1 MEKCCL
7 KKTAG
12 LVGGGFVAALFAL
25 LSFALFSCSNM
36 SGGGE
41 SSSKNSYPVVRF
53 VANMQSDLA
62 AAPQEISG
70 LVSASAGTESFFND
84 GISRSAM
91 PDVEITFGSDIGV
104 KYYVE
109 AVTGTKGTDSYI
121 RHFVYGTTSTL
132 ELGLESGNT
141 WNVTCGIG
149 EIGPEDSEDPNSKKI
164 VLTNY
169 MSDNDPSVTI
179 SPDNPVYAKTFGLKP
194 STEGNGKVDLTFYV
208 DSDTG
213 IDNVDCLVVECA
225 DLNIAADFTK
235 GYSYSEGKIV
245 FQTDSGKT
253 IPSGCYEFVIKFL
266 SSSGVLLYATSQ
278 TINVFDNMTT
288 NSWRDD
294 GSGAFRPKNVD
305 GKEITAF
312 HLDQDLVTKFVD
324 NTIYVGATGFGIE
337 PDDNNAGTAF
347 TPLNKLDAAFKRI
360 AANGNEKDYRIY
372 ICGTIDQPNF
382 VVNSDIISAKAA
394 SITIEGYNGLDSSG
408 NPKDKILAQGGTS
421 VFSTGLISVNSSVP
435 ITTKNI
441 WLAKKT
447 GASGKTRGLYLYSGA
462 NVTLGPGTV
471 ISGFD
476 AGRDYDGCSGGGVY
490 VASGATLTVKG
501 AVIKD
506 NYAYEGGGLC
516 VAGDGS
522 VTMSIDGSQI
532 TGNHALYG
540 GGISVKGA
548 KVKITKTSISGNKA
562 DLNVNHDSGGGLSLD
577 GGADVTLGNGVVV
590 QGNTARIGGGV
601 NMAGGTLT
609 LEGGQIIQNKAVI
622 EGENAGSG
630 CGGGIDF
637 TYEDCNVYVY
647 DGSISGNTAN
657 NLGGAIHFNGDG
669 AEEDSSH
676 SLYVTGGTIENNTA
690 AKGGAIYI
698 YPTNEDIDRHFTFT
712 LGGSAYIPYGV
723 DGAQGEGKND
733 IYFDGPNSLSYASIA
748 LPSALSKHGKTN
760 PVAVRIADAGAKRGV
775 PVVKAA
781 SPLAS
786 LDACKDSF
794 KLYSDDWN
802 LKLSSD
808 KKTLSL
814 DAPIWV
820 AGSGAKQCTG
830 TPRKDGPGTKSA
842 PYKSIYYACAAMTD
856 PNVDYTILVDGQLYT
871 ADGIHDAVRAA
882 SITIQGANGNNSLD
896 VLNGQGSVASHML
909 SLLAP
914 VDVTIKDLKI
924 TGAKITAMYG
934 DEDRGGG
941 VYSPESNT
949 VTLSSGTLI
958 TGNKAANGGAGVCK
972 INGKLVIE
980 DGAEISQNEATGT
993 GKVGGGL
1000 FIKDASL
1007 EMTGGL
1013 IKENKA
1019 VNGET
1024 NGGGIYFAAGST
1036 SGSATISGGT
1046 ITKNTA
1052 DKGGG
1057 VYMNSGPL
1065 YMSGGVIGG
1074 TEADDVN
1081 GNTATA
1087 LGGGL
1092 YIFSNAKVYLWGK
1105 ALVGRSDVDAAST
1118 SSLSGKKSNTARNGG
1133 GIYVN
1138 GSGQLWLGYKAEG
1151 QTAAF
1156 DEDDE
1161 GVMGGVIGNYASF
1174 QGGGIWTEG
1183 YLHVADGQI
1192 AFNGA
1197 AVSSAYG
1204 GGIYASGHEIDISGG
1219 SVANNRAKLGGAI
1232 YNYSA
1237 VKFAIGGNAYIPCG
1251 TNEYNEIYLP
1261 SYNSARVMAL
1271 SSPLAKHKAS
1281 GAQPIVLRLNTTDG
1295 SYKFTHGDKV
1305 VQSNPDSPFNLVDT
1319 DKKSFKLAQ
1328 EHVDEDLDLR
1338 FTTDNKALSLD
1349 KPIFVAAKGT
1359 KDVDFFYCGQ
1369 QGDDTEGDGS
1379 RAKPYASIE
1388 KACSLM
1394 TAALPYSIS
1403 VDGSVKGPQ
1412 VVAGASLS
1420 ATSVTIYGSNGC
1432 VDGVP
1437 KDELNGEED
1446 GVKCALPVLK
1456 SEWDGD
1462 IVLQG
1467 IRITGSGNTQGNG
1480 GGVYKKNGRLFI
1492 GSGAEIVGNSAH
1504 QGAGV
1509 YILSSTLFISG
1520 GRISKNTCTKSSGMG
1535 GNGSAICSYGG
1546 KVFLYGSALLGG
1558 VDAGSPSA
1566 PSDSDAALAKG
1577 GNVGSAA
1584 VYLTNT
1590 SRLYLGYSDANDDG
1604 TPKASAKT
1612 ELKGGIIGNHNSTAE
1627 GGGAFLDQDCSMYI
1641 DSGEVAYNT
1650 SYSSNQ
1656 SRGGGIRLHFNCS
1669 LTMSGGKIHH
1679 NKSKEGGGVLVIGNS
1694 GQTTTFTMTGGEI
1707 SENSGQAGAGVN
1719 LDQNSIFNMSGGII
1733 KKNISTGSGGGVY
1746 NEGCVFMYGSA
1757 VIGDVD
1763 EDGKPAATVTGWDDE
1778 CSNKAGGGSS
1788 GGGIYNSETSYLYLG
1803 YSDANDDDHSPKTPS
1818 ELTGGIFCNCAGS
1831 SGGGIYNEKGKV
1843 YINSGTIQGN
1853 CAAGRTSAS
1862 RGGGIYVA
1870 NYDAGSVT
1878 MTGGLV
1884 KDNRCPYDGKGVY
1897 FYKGTFTMGGSAC
1910 IMPGS
1915 DGEYDESN
1923 DLFIDNSSKTLALCS
1938 NLEPTVTG
1946 NAGDTAATYAAKVK
1960 LKSDSCSTGHQ
1971 VLSLPTGSTAS
1982 YAASCDKIK
1991 IANSQAGDGYSLNY
2005 VVDSSGKLDLCVRTT
2020 VARIQT
2026 ALYYVPTNAASSP
2039 CKVVVTDVTSTNMKN
2054 IKTGLDNAKKYVDL
2068 SFESTE
2074 SEVTMPDDCFYYCSY
2089 IVKAKMPDFIKTV
2102 GKSAFKCC
2110 ENLKSVDLNAVTAIG
2125 DNAFESRVVDGTAKS
2140 SLTSITIPNTV
2151 TTIGNGVFKNCVFTS
2166 ITLPSSV
2173 TSMGTSV
2180 LYGCKKLTSFVV
2192 PSGITELGASMFNG
2206 CEKLSSVTLPDSLV
2220 SIGASVFYGCSAL
2233 KSLTIPAGVK
2243 TIGNSAFCDSGLQSI
2258 TIPSDVESMG
2268 KYAFQRCLALSSI
2281 TFNTPAKLTAIENYT
2296 FSGCES
2302 LGKVTLPQG
2311 IETIGEN
2318 AFGSELKSGPS
2329 NIVRVY
2335 PSAQEVVIPKTV
2347 KTIKGWAFHNSYTAE
2362 KYHGAGALDPTSRLK
2377 TVTFESGSVLESIGE
2392 NAFWGCTQLTSVEI
2406 PDSATSIGEDAFR
2419 SCSSLTTATIG
2430 SGINFI
2436 GEGAFSFGGLTSAV
2450 FKNKIGWKAGDTE
2463 INSTDLAST
2472 ATAATYLKDTYRSYD
2487 WTRE

>member
-1 MEKCCL
+1 
-7 KKTAG
+7 
-12 LVGGGFVAALFAL
+12 
-25 LSFALFSCSNM
+25 
-36 SGGGE
+36 
-41 SSSKNSYPVVRF
+41 
-53 VANMQSDLA
+53 
-62 AAPQEISG
+62 
-70 LVSASAGTESFFND
+70 
-84 GISRSAM
+84 
-91 PDVEITFGSDIGV
+91 
-104 KYYVE
+104 
-109 AVTGTKGTDSYI
+109 
-121 RHFVYGTTSTL
+121 
-132 ELGLESGNT
+132 
-141 WNVTCGIG
+141 
-149 EIGPEDSEDPNSKKI
+149 
-164 VLTNY
+164 
-169 MSDNDPSVTI
+169 
-179 SPDNPVYAKTFGLKP
+179 
-194 STEGNGKVDLTFYV
+194 
-208 DSDTG
+208 
-213 IDNVDCLVVECA
+213 
-225 DLNIAADFTK
+225 
-235 GYSYSEGKIV
+235 
-245 FQTDSGKT
+245 
-253 IPSGCYEFVIKFL
+253 
-266 SSSGVLLYATSQ
+266 
-278 TINVFDNMTT
+278 
-288 NSWRDD
+288 
-294 GSGAFRPKNVD
+294 
-305 GKEITAF
+305 
-312 HLDQDLVTKFVD
+312 
-324 NTIYVGATGFGIE
+324 
-337 PDDNNAGTAF
+337 
-347 TPLNKLDAAFKRI
+347 
-360 AANGNEKDYRIY
+360 
-372 ICGTIDQPNF
+372 
-382 VVNSDIISAKAA
+382 
-394 SITIEGYNGLDSSG
+394 
-408 NPKDKILAQGGTS
+408 
-421 VFSTGLISVNSSVP
+421 
-435 ITTKNI
+435 
-441 WLAKKT
+441 
-447 GASGKTRGLYLYSGA
+447 
-462 NVTLGPGTV
+462 
-471 ISGFD
+471 
-476 AGRDYDGCSGGGVY
+476 
-490 VASGATLTVKG
+490 
-501 AVIKD
+501 
-506 NYAYEGGGLC
+506 
-516 VAGDGS
+516 
-522 VTMSIDGSQI
+522 MSIDGSQI

-562 DLNVNHDSGGGLSLD
+562 DLDTHHDCGGGLSLD
-577 GGADVTLGNGVVV
+577 GGADVTLGNGAVV

-601 NMAGGTLT
+601 TMTGAALT
-609 LEGGQIIQNKAVI
+609 LDGGQIIQNHAIV
-622 EGENAGSG
+622 EGSNPGSG

-647 DGSISGNTAN
+647 DGSISGNTAD
-657 NLGGAIHFNGDG
+657 NLGGAIHFNGDW

-676 SLYVTGGTIENNTA
+676 SLYVTGGTIENNRA
-690 AKGGAIYI
+690 ANGGAIYI
-698 YPTNEDIDRHFTFT
+698 YPTNEGMDRHFTFT
-712 LGGSAYIPYGV
+712 LGGSASIPYGV
-723 DGAQGEGKND
+723 NGTKGAGKND
-733 IYFDGPNSLSYASIA
+733 VYFAGPNGTAYASIA
-748 LPSALSKHGKTN
+748 LQSTLSKHSKTN
-760 PVAVRIADAGAKRGV
+760 PVAIRINEGSGKRGV
-775 PVVKAA
+775 GVVQA
-781 SPLAS
+781 SSS
-786 LDACKDSF
+786 LEKQKDSF
-794 KLYSDDWN
+794 KLYSDDWD
-802 LKLSSD
+802 LKLSKD
-808 KKTLSL
+808 KKALRL

-820 AGSGAKQCTG
+820 AGSGKQSGTG
-830 TPRKDGPGTKSA
+830 TPSAAGPGTQKH
-842 PYKSIYYACAAMTD
+842 PYDTIKNACKEITD
-856 PNVDYTILVDGQLYT
+856 SSVEYTIYVDGTITGAQEIPSSV
-871 ADGIHDAVRAA
+871 DVVGSSDPVAVSAA
-882 SITIQGANGNNSLD
+882 SITIQGAPGADGKNTVG
-896 VLNGQGSVASHML
+896 VLNGSNCNDHVLALYAS
-909 SLLAP
+909 A
-914 VDVTIKDLKI
+914 DTTIKDLKI
-924 TGAKITAMYG
+924 AGAIITGTA
-934 DEDRGGG
+934 DTRRGGG
-941 VYSPESNT
+941 IYSATNNT
-949 VTLSSGTLI
+949 VTLSSGTLV
-958 TGNKAANGGAGVCK
+958 TGNQTKAGGGGVYK
-972 INGKLVIE
+972 TLGKLVIE
-980 DGAEISQNEATGT
+980 AGAEISGNNVTGNE
-993 GKVGGGL
+993 KNGGGVYL
-1000 FIKDASL
+1000 SGANL
-1007 EMTGGL
+1007 EMTGGK
-1013 IKENKA
+1013 ICENYSSYN
-1019 VNGET
+1019 NGGK
-1024 NGGGIYFAAGST
+1024 GGGIYFDADTASVTAKISGGEIGSN
-1036 SGSATISGGT
+1036 SACFGGGLYIYKGTLEMTGGT
-1046 ITKNTA
+1046 ITKNSA
-1052 DKGGG
+1052 VPKD
-1057 VYMNSGPL
+1057 SDS
-1065 YMSGGVIGG
+1065 SGG
-1074 TEADDVN
+1074 N
-1081 GNTATA
+1081 
-1087 LGGGL
+1087 GGGL
-1092 YIFSNAKVYLWGK
+1092 MNAAAACYISGSAKIGGVSETSPACPQNADQAITAG
-1105 ALVGRSDVDAAST
+1105 GNAAK
-1118 SSLSGKKSNTARNGG
+1118 GQFGG
-1133 GIYVN
+1133 GIHSSGGSLWIGYKLVN
-1138 GSGQLWLGYKAEG
+1138 GSPV
-1151 QTAAF
+1151 AAGF
-1156 DEDDE
+1156 DQ
-1161 GVMGGVIGNYASF
+1161 GCGVIGNYSAKW
-1174 QGGGIWTEG
+1174 GGGIEIYGPVNMKAGLVQYNYADTEG
-1183 YLHVADGQI
+1183 GGVYVDEEKS
-1192 AFNGA
+1192 FNMTGGSIVNNAAGNGGA
-1197 AVSSAYG
+1197 LYAVSR
-1204 GGIYASGHEIDISGG
+1204 
-1219 SVANNRAKLGGAI
+1219 SVCSLGGD
-1232 YNYSA
+1232 
-1237 VKFAIGGNAYIPCG
+1237 AYIPG
-1251 TNEYNEIYLP
+1251 GADEKNDVFLNANDTP
-1261 SYNSARVMAL
+1261 MSL
-1271 SSPLAKHKAS
+1271 SSSLAKHKAAD
-1281 GAQPIVLRLNTTDG
+1281 AQPIVLRLNTTSG
-1295 SYKFTHGDKV
+1295 AKKFSHGDMV
-1305 VQSNPDSPFNLVDT
+1305 VQSNPDSPFDLVDT

-1412 VVAGASLS
+1412 VVAGASLN

-1558 VDAGSPSA
+1558 VDAESPSA

-1590 SRLYLGYSDANDDG
+1590 SRLYLGYSDANDNG
-1604 TPKASAKT
+1604 TPKATAKT
-1612 ELKGGIIGNHNSTAE
+1612 KLTGGIIGNHNTAE

-1719 LDQNSIFNMSGGII
+1719 LDQDSIFNMSGGII

-1803 YSDANDDDHSPKTPS
+1803 YSDASDDHSPKTPS

-1870 NYDAGSVT
+1870 NYSAGSVT

-1897 FYKGTFTMGGSAC
+1897 FYTGTFTMGGSAC

-1915 DGEYDESN
+1915 DGVYDESN
-1923 DLFIDNSSKTLALCS
+1923 DLFIDNSSKTIALCS

-1946 NAGDTAATYAAKVK
+1946 KAGDEAATYAAKVK
-1960 LKSDSCSTGHQ
+1960 LKSDSCSVGHQ

-2026 ALYYVPTNAASSP
+2026 ALNYVSTNAASSP
-2039 CKVVVTDVTSTNMKN
+2039 CKVVVTDVTSSNMKN
-2054 IKTGLDNAKKYVDL
+2054 IKTGLENAKKYVDL

-2102 GKSAFKCC
+2102 GKGAFRYC

-2166 ITLPSSV
+2166 ITIPNSV

-2233 KSLTIPAGVK
+2233 KSLTIPAVVK

-2268 KYAFQRCLALSSI
+2268 RYAFQRCLALSSI
-2281 TFNTPAKLTAIENYT
+2281 TFDTTKLTAIENYT

-2347 KTIKGWAFHNSYTAE
+2347 KTIKGWAFYNSYTDE
-2362 KYHGAGALDPTSRLK
+2362 RYHGAGATDPTSRLK

-2392 NAFWGCTQLTSVEI
+2392 SAFRGCTQLTSVEI
-2406 PDSATSIGEDAFR
+2406 PDSATSIGEDAFW

-2430 SGINFI
+2430 SDINFI
-2436 GEGAFSFGGLTSAV
+2436 GENAFSFGGLTSAM
-2450 FKNKIGWKAGDTE
+2450 FKNKNGWKAGDTE
-2463 INSTDLAST
+2463 INSNDLAT
-2472 ATAATYLKDTYRSYD
+2472 PATAATYLKDTYRSYD
-2487 WTRE
+2487 WKRE